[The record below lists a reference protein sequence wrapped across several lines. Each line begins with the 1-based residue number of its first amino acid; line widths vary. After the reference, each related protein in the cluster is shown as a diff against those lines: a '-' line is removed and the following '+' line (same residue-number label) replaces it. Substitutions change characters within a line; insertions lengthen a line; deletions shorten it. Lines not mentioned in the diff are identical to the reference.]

1 MEKKSTGKKLSG
13 KIINSFLIPNIGQ
26 SLFIQLELVYMSYF
40 LTDICGFDLGV
51 VTFILTSTAAVDLVW
66 VFVTG
71 ILIEKCQFKK
81 LGKYRA
87 WYVICTPVILV
98 FFTMMFFDA
107 GNSMAAATM
116 VIIAFCIKT
125 LFQDIQSAAVTGHI
139 SQVTDDP
146 AERGLCSA
154 RRNQGAIIGQLLFSL
169 IGVPCITMFG
179 TIFGSAAL
187 GYTGAACFF
196 CIINAVV
203 HFIMFVLTK
212 DAPVAATEQVD
223 SGNKLSVGE
232 MFGVLFRNKPL
243 LVVSFGD
250 LLRYT
255 AVFLVSSTA
264 AYFFDNVLKDSGAI
278 SIYLTIQTVTGVIG
292 AIVVNQVAKRL
303 GKKAT
308 YCVCTLVYGAILA
321 LMFFVAGE
329 GRTTIFI
336 VFMAIAFFF
345 GSMVG
350 TVVTAMTTDTV
361 IYTMWKDGKNAR
373 GFIMSMLNIPIKFGS
388 MIKSIILP
396 VGLSAIGY
404 VAGQAVSDSVAR
416 GISGIMCLAS
426 GICVLLSCLIIF
438 VGYNL
443 TEKKVEELT
452 AIVEAR
458 QAEKEQKGGN

>member
-1 MEKKSTGKKLSG
+1 MSNGTSGKLSN
-13 KIINSFLIPNIGQ
+13 KLINAFIVPGIGL
-26 SLFIQLELVYMSYF
+26 SLFIYLELFYMSYF
-40 LTDICGFDLGV
+40 LTDVCGFPLGV

-71 ILIEKCQFKK
+71 IMLEKCEFKK

-98 FFTMMFFDA
+98 FFTLMFFDM
-107 GNSMAAATM
+107 GNSMGAAAM
-116 VIIAFCIKT
+116 VIIAFCVKT
-125 LFQDIQSAAVTGHI
+125 LFQDVVSAAVTGHI
-139 SQVTDDP
+139 SQITDDP
-146 AERGLCSA
+146 DTRTLLSA
-154 RRNQGAIIGQLLFSL
+154 RRNQGSIIGQLLFSV
-169 IGVPCITMFG
+169 IGIPCITFFG
-179 TIFGSAAL
+179 KTFGSTGM

-196 CIINAVV
+196 CIVNAIV
-203 HFIMFVLTK
+203 HYIMFVLTK
-212 DAPVAATEQVD
+212 DAPVAVTEQI
-223 SGNKLSVGE
+223 SQGEKLSVGE
-232 MFGVLFRNKPL
+232 MFKILFSNRPL

-264 AYFFDNVLKDSGAI
+264 AYFFENVLKDVGSM
-278 SIYLTIQTVTGVIG
+278 SIYMTIQTVTGVIG
-292 AIVVNQVAKRL
+292 ALIVNQVTKRL
-303 GKKAT
+303 GKKNT
-308 YCVCTLVYGAILA
+308 YCLCNLIYGSILV

-329 GRTTIFI
+329 GKTSIFI
-336 VFMAIAFFF
+336 VCMAIAFFF

-404 VAGQAVSDSVAR
+404 TAGQAASASVAK

-426 GICVLLSCLIIF
+426 GICVLSSCILIFI
-438 VGYNL
+438 GYNL
-443 TEKKVEELT
+443 TEEKVAELT
-452 AIVEAR
+452 AEVEKR
-458 QAEKEQKGGN
+458 QAAGAAK

>member
-1 MEKKSTGKKLSG
+1 MDKKSSPGKLSNRL
-13 KIINSFLIPNIGQ
+13 INSFIVPNIGQ
-26 SLFIQLELVYMSYF
+26 SLFIYLELYYMSYF
-40 LTDICGFDLGV
+40 LTDVCGFQLGV

-71 ILIEKCQFKK
+71 IMLEKCEFKK

-87 WYVICTPVILV
+87 WYVICTPIILV
-98 FFTMMFFDA
+98 FFTLMFFDM
-107 GNSMAAATM
+107 GSSMVAAAI

-125 LFQDIQSAAVTGHI
+125 LFQDVASAAVTSHI
-139 SQVTDDP
+139 SQITDD
-146 AERGLCSA
+146 AETRMLLSA

-169 IGVPCITMFG
+169 IGIPCINF
-179 TIFGSAAL
+179 FARVLGSTGL
-187 GYTGAACFF
+187 GYTGAAFFF
-196 CIINAVV
+196 CLINLIT
-203 HFIMFVLTK
+203 HLYMFAMTK
-212 DAPVAATEQVD
+212 DAPVAATEQV
-223 SGNKLSVGE
+223 SQGEKLSVGE
-232 MFGVLFRNKPL
+232 MFRILFTNKPL

-264 AYFFDNVLKDSGAI
+264 AYFFENVLKDSPSM
-278 SIYLTIQTVTGVIG
+278 SIYLTVQTVTGVIG
-292 AIVVNQVAKRL
+292 AIVVNQVTKIL
-303 GKKAT
+303 NKKNT
-308 YCVCTLVYGAILA
+308 YCLCNLIYGVILV
-321 LMFFVAGE
+321 LMFFLAGE
-329 GRTTIFI
+329 GKTVMFT
-336 VFMAIAFFF
+336 VFMAVAFFF

-373 GFIMSMLNIPIKFGS
+373 GFIMSMMNIPIKFGS

-404 VAGQAVSDSVAR
+404 SAGQAASASVSR

-426 GICVLLSCLIIF
+426 GICVILSCIIIF

-443 TEKKVEELT
+443 TDEKVAELT
-452 AIVEAR
+452 EIVEKR
-458 QAEKEQKGGN
+458 QAEKQAE